1 MKENELKTISN
12 EEKAKEIAH
21 DYFRRGQLG
30 LVAIDTESAGYDCAM
45 QAMELKDKQHTKEK
59 QLWIDKLEDWLA
71 NNICN
76 AYNFRGDNISA
87 TFMNDCIKA
96 MKG

>member
-1 MKENELKTISN
+1 MEHISN
-12 EEKAKEIAH
+12 EEKASEIIEQ
-21 DYFRRGQLG
+21 YKTRYN
-30 LVAIDTESAGYDCAM
+30 DTRDLLWKDLEDIAL